1 MRVAFYAPLKAPDHP
16 VPSGD
21 RAIARLLLAALE
33 RAGATRGW
41 EVDVASCFR
50 SFDGAGDADRQA
62 RLREIGA
69 RIAARLLHRYRE
81 APAGP
86 SPDLWFTYHL
96 YHKAPDWI
104 GPVVSERL
112 GIPYLVAEASYAAKQ
127 RGGRWSIGH
136 EAAAEAIRHADAILA
151 LNRDD
156 VAGVRQVARD
166 RSRIVVLPPFLGPR
180 GVDCGREPTRSGPGA
195 GGRRGISGPGPAVP
209 ATGHRRG
216 ARRTGPDRRAGGG
229 LAPLRGSG

>member
-41 EVDVASCFR
+41 EVDVASRLR

-69 RIAARLLHRYRE
+69 RIADRLLHRYRE
-81 APAGP
+81 APAGRR
-86 SPDLWFTYHL
+86 PDLWFTYHL

-112 GIPYLVAEASYAAKQ
+112 GIPIWWRRPRTRRNSAEGGGASDTRRRRRPFGTRTQSSCSIATIW
-127 RGGRWSIGH
+127 RGCGRSRGTGRGSSCFPPSSVPGGSFRTR
-136 EAAAEAIRHADAILA
+136 AGPTG
-151 LNRDD
+151 NRC
-156 VAGVRQVARD
+156 GWTARD
-166 RSRIVVLPPFLGPR
+166 LRV
-180 GVDCGREPTRSGPGA
+180 
-195 GGRRGISGPGPAVP
+195 GPAVP
-209 ATGHRRG
+209 AIGHRRG
-216 ARRTGPDRRAGGG
+216 ARRIGPDRRAGGG

>member
-1 MRVAFYAPLKAPDHP
+1 MRIAFYAPLKAPDHP

-21 RAIARLLLAALE
+21 RTLARLLLAALE
-33 RAGATRGW
+33 RAGAARGW
-41 EVDVASCFR
+41 KVDVASRFR
-50 SFDGAGDADRQA
+50 SFDGAGDATRQA

-69 RIAARLLHRYRE
+69 RIAQRLIRRYRE
-81 APAGP
+81 GPAGR

-112 GIPYLVAEASYAAKQ
+112 GIPYLVAEASHAAKQ

-151 LNRDD
+151 LNRGD
-156 VAGVRQVARD
+156 VAGVRQVTSD
-166 RSRIVVLPPFLGPR
+166 PSRVTVLPPSSVP
-180 GVDCGREPTRSGPGA
+180 GVASRREIGNGPGRVRPPPV
-195 GGRRGISGPGPAVP
+195 GGASPSTSRGCSASP
-209 ATGHRRG
+209 
-216 ARRTGPDRRAGGG
+216 
-229 LAPLRGSG
+229 